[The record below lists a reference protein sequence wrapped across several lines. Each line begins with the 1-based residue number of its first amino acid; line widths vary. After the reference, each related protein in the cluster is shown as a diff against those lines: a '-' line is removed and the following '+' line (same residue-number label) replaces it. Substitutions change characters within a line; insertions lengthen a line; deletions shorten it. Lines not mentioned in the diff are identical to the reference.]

1 MYFATKYSYIYLLV
15 SYSRLYLLNPY
26 SFLMKKTKLFLVD
39 DHKMMIDMWSA
50 LLNADANFE
59 IVGSA
64 MDAESA
70 FELIKEALPQVVIMD
85 ITLPGMSGIELT
97 KLVKEKFPTIKVLG
111 VSMHT
116 NILLIKQMLI
126 NGASGYVSKTSSFE
140 EMSQA
145 ILVVQN
151 GQRFI
156 CKDVKD
162 YITNQVISEEEG
174 DPAFKINQLTK
185 RELEI
190 VNMIKE
196 GHSSKEIAEKL
207 FISKRT
213 VEVHR
218 YNIFRKLDVNNITS
232 LIKVTNKNIYS

>member
-1 MYFATKYSYIYLLV
+1 
-15 SYSRLYLLNPY
+15 
-26 SFLMKKTKLFLVD
+26 MKKTKLFLVD
-39 DHKMMIDMWSA
+39 DHRMMIDMWGT
-50 LLNADANFE
+50 LLNADPNFE
-59 IVGSA
+59 VVGHA
-64 MDAESA
+64 FDGESA
-70 FELIKEALPQVVIMD
+70 FDGIKIAMPNVILMD
-85 ITLPGMSGIELT
+85 ITLPGISGIELT
-97 KLVKEKFPTIKVLG
+97 KTIKEKFPNVKVLG

-116 NILLIKQMLI
+116 NILLIKQLLL

-140 EMSQA
+140 EMSSA
-145 ILVVQN
+145 ITMVNN
-151 GQRFI
+151 GSRYI

-162 YITNQVISEEEG
+162 YITNQVINEQDS

-190 VNMIKE
+190 VNMIKD
-196 GHSSKEIAEKL
+196 GYSSKEIGDRL

-232 LIKVTNKNIYS
+232 LIKVTNRSIYQ

>member
-1 MYFATKYSYIYLLV
+1 
-15 SYSRLYLLNPY
+15 
-26 SFLMKKTKLFLVD
+26 MKKTKLFLVD
-39 DHKMMIDMWSA
+39 DHRMMIDMWGT
-50 LLNADANFE
+50 LLNADPNFE
-59 IVGSA
+59 VVGHA
-64 MDAESA
+64 FDGESA
-70 FELIKEALPQVVIMD
+70 FEGIKTAMPNVILMD
-85 ITLPGMSGIELT
+85 ITLPGISGIELT
-97 KLVKEKFPTIKVLG
+97 KTIKEKFPNVKVLG

-116 NILLIKQMLI
+116 NILLIKQLLL

-140 EMSQA
+140 EMSNA
-145 ILVVQN
+145 IIMVNN
-151 GQRFI
+151 GNRYI

-162 YITNQVISEEEG
+162 YITNQVINEQDA

-190 VNMIKE
+190 VNMIKD
-196 GHSSKEIAEKL
+196 GYSSKEIGDRL

-232 LIKVTNKNIYS
+232 LIKVTNRSIYQ

>member
-1 MYFATKYSYIYLLV
+1 
-15 SYSRLYLLNPY
+15 
-26 SFLMKKTKLFLVD
+26 MKKIRIFLVD
-39 DHKMMIDMWSA
+39 DHRMMIDMWAA
-50 LLNADANFE
+50 LLNADPKFE
-59 IVGSA
+59 VVGHGL
-64 MDAESA
+64 DGESA
-70 FELIKEALPQVVIMD
+70 FELVKETLPQVVLID

-97 KLVKEKFPTIKVLG
+97 KMIKESFPSIKILG

-140 EMSQA
+140 EMSMA
-145 ILVVQN
+145 ITAIYN

-162 YITNQVISEEEG
+162 YITNQVISEEET

-190 VNMIKE
+190 INMIKD
-196 GHSSKEIAEKL
+196 GLSSKEIAEKL

-232 LIKVTNKNIYS
+232 LIKLTNKNIYS

>member
-1 MYFATKYSYIYLLV
+1 
-15 SYSRLYLLNPY
+15 
-26 SFLMKKTKLFLVD
+26 MKKTKLFLVD
-39 DHKMMIDMWSA
+39 DHRMMIDMWGT
-50 LLNADANFE
+50 LLNADSNFE
-59 IVGSA
+59 VVGHA
-64 MDAESA
+64 FDGESA
-70 FELIKEALPQVVIMD
+70 FEGIKTTMPNVILMD
-85 ITLPGMSGIELT
+85 ITLPGISGIELT
-97 KLVKEKFPTIKVLG
+97 KTIKEKFPNVKVLG

-116 NILLIKQMLI
+116 NILLIKQLLL

-140 EMSQA
+140 EMSNA
-145 ILVVQN
+145 IIMVNN
-151 GQRFI
+151 GNRYI

-162 YITNQVISEEEG
+162 YITNQVINEQDS

-190 VNMIKE
+190 VNMIKD
-196 GHSSKEIAEKL
+196 GYSSKEIGDRL

-232 LIKVTNKNIYS
+232 LIKVTNRSIYQ